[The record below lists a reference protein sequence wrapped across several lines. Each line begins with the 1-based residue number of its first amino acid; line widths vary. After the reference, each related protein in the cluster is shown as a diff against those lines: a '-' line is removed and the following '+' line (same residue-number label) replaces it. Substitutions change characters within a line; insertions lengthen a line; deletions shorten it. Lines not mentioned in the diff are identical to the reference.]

1 MEIFPLHL
9 SDFYKVSHADQYP
22 KDTEVIYS
30 NLTARSSRID
40 GISEVIFF
48 GLQYFIKEY
57 LQNQFQTYFFGLHDQ
72 LFDKLLRNYKNRLD
86 CALGGDHDVS
96 RWRDLKNLGYL
107 PLEIKALPEGAM
119 VPLRVPLLTVR
130 NTRSEFFWLG
140 QWVET
145 LLSNVIWKP
154 ITTATIAY
162 QYRKLFDDYAK
173 ETSDI
178 PEFTSW
184 QGHDFSFRG
193 MSSVDDAAAG
203 GAGHLLSFT
212 GTDTI
217 HSIDFLERYYVADA
231 SQEVIGQSVPA
242 TEHSVMTVFGEDG
255 EFEMFRRL
263 ITEVYPSG
271 IISIVSDSYNLW
283 RVLTEYLPSL
293 KEEINN
299 RDGKVVI
306 RPDCYDEQTQILT
319 PQGWKYFKY
328 LTEDDE
334 VAQVLDD
341 GSYEFIKPLRI
352 INQYYNGPM
361 YHFKDHHG
369 KLDLVVTPNH
379 RMVYERNGQL
389 RIEEADSFKPGAWGK
404 NFLRSARTIDKGR
417 NITPLERLQIAFQAD
432 GSYLSKGENY
442 IRFSFSKSRKINR
455 LKDILHECDLSYK
468 IYPLK
473 DGRVEFNIKYDANK
487 ISKNFDWVD
496 ISDLCSN
503 WCCEFIEELSH
514 WDSNIRN
521 EGRIK
526 FDTTNKSVIDTV
538 ELIAISAGFGILISV
553 YEDNRKEHFSD
564 VYTAYILMDNKIGG
578 QSQNKYRE
586 YYSGNVYCV
595 QVPSGKVLVKR
606 NRCTLVSGNSGDP
619 VSIICGSNDNV
630 LDDSDVQPEELG
642 VVQLLWNIFGGTIN
656 SKGYKQLNPKVG
668 AIYGDSITLERGKA
682 ICEGLKQTGYAS
694 TNMIFGI
701 GSFTYQYVT
710 RDTFGLAFKATAIRR
725 NGVWHEMFKNPITD
739 NGMKKSAR
747 GLLMV
752 LPETTTNG
760 QTGTVDLSNYKLR
773 ENVTE
778 EEEASAW
785 NMLQPVFRDGRLLK
799 EYTLKEIRQRLYS

>member
-140 QWVET
+140 QWMET

-271 IISIVSDSYNLW
+271 IVSIVSDSYNLFK
-283 RVLTEYLPSL
+283 VLTEYLPRL
-293 KEEINN
+293 KNEILN
-299 RDGKVVI
+299 RNGKVVI
-306 RPDCYDEQTQILT
+306 RPD
-319 PQGWKYFKY
+319 
-328 LTEDDE
+328 
-334 VAQVLDD
+334 
-341 GSYEFIKPLRI
+341 
-352 INQYYNGPM
+352 
-361 YHFKDHHG
+361 
-369 KLDLVVTPNH
+369 
-379 RMVYERNGQL
+379 
-389 RIEEADSFKPGAWGK
+389 
-404 NFLRSARTIDKGR
+404 
-417 NITPLERLQIAFQAD
+417 
-432 GSYLSKGENY
+432 
-442 IRFSFSKSRKINR
+442 
-455 LKDILHECDLSYK
+455 
-468 IYPLK
+468 
-473 DGRVEFNIKYDANK
+473 
-487 ISKNFDWVD
+487 
-496 ISDLCSN
+496 
-503 WCCEFIEELSH
+503 
-514 WDSNIRN
+514 
-521 EGRIK
+521 
-526 FDTTNKSVIDTV
+526 
-538 ELIAISAGFGILISV
+538 
-553 YEDNRKEHFSD
+553 
-564 VYTAYILMDNKIGG
+564 
-578 QSQNKYRE
+578 
-586 YYSGNVYCV
+586 
-595 QVPSGKVLVKR
+595 
-606 NRCTLVSGNSGDP
+606 SGDP
-619 VSIICGSNDNV
+619 VKIICGHTDPFTM
-630 LDDSDVQPEELG
+630 LDSWTPKDCG
-642 VVQLLWNIFGGTIN
+642 VIRLLDQTFGSTIN

-682 ICEGLKQTGYAS
+682 ICEGLKQIGYAS